1 MSSSADDTEDDPLA
15 DSEAA
20 RDDSNPADAQ
30 AGDWFESDDP
40 AVENPDDDE
49 VDADDEVD
57 PDDDELDD
65 EPEFSLTQLSEA
77 YAEVIEAQTGVRP
90 TVGVPE
96 SDQGA
101 DETDE
106 AEKDER
112 SDDAACPISPESIVE
127 SILFVGA
134 PRDVKLNSRKIA
146 SILRD
151 VSPKEVTQIV
161 RKLNQKYENENAAF
175 RVKSDGGA
183 FEMILDPALLDF
195 QQEFF
200 GRNRQ
205 VKLSQAAVEVMALVA
220 YNQPITREQVDDL
233 RNKPSGGVLKQLVKR
248 QLLEQKPGEEDPKV
262 KYFWTAERFLD
273 LFQLESLADLPQTH
287 DVADIAELA
296 D

>member
-1 MSSSADDTEDDPLA
+1 MSSS
-15 DSEAA
+15 
-20 RDDSNPADAQ
+20 SNDI
-30 AGDWFESDDP
+30 
-40 AVENPDDDE
+40 
-49 VDADDEVD
+49 
-57 PDDDELDD
+57 DD
-65 EPEFSLTQLSEA
+65 EPEFSLNQLSEA

-90 TVGVPE
+90 TVGVREEPGQPADE
-96 SDQGA
+96 SDA
-101 DETDE
+101 SEN
-106 AEKDER
+106 DER
-112 SDDAACPISPESIVE
+112 NDDASCPISPESIIE

-161 RKLNQKYENENAAF
+161 RSLNQKYENENSAY
-175 RVKSDGGA
+175 RVKSDGGV
-183 FEMILDPALLDF
+183 FEMTLDPALLDF

-220 YNQPITREQVDDL
+220 YNQPITREQVDVL
-233 RNKPSGGVLKQLVKR
+233 RNKPSGSVLKQLVKR